1 MKNKIIPL
9 LSLTKRDY
17 KPKRI
22 LSQPKP
28 VSIIP
33 TKTYNN
39 ELTEI
44 YNSLY
49 EDFFPLILKLTKN
62 SFFDKMDKKVKEI
75 IFSGNTQK
83 DIEISTNLQLVSKIK
98 EDLSKKYDNQYKFLS
113 REYQNYIKNNKKY
126 NYLSHFRKHC
136 AQTENIG
143 LHYCSDKKRGKFI
156 EIKTKNRLNKEET
169 SYVICAECKQC
180 YPSDFIL
187 MICVSCNK
195 KFFSNILDEKE
206 DINILPATWQKYHCG
221 SMINEIMKCIKCH
234 QTLYIDLITKKLVCK
249 NKRCNFVSK
258 PESILWKCFIC
269 TKDFRSGAKIYNP
282 LEFRILKKAIKF
294 ALLLKKKAA
303 PKELPCGCEKDIS
316 KLTFYHKEQCRGE
329 LYQGLLIDKEI
340 IVCSKCHSINFEE
353 KYNWICP
360 ICSAKFH
367 LHSVIGCKPFSKKKY
382 VINRYYNKSAKNI
395 ISIKH
400 NKENKEKNMN
410 NINIYNAKESEIERL
425 AKDLNPYNSK
435 NPITEDLKNPIL
447 KRPHTFCEKYNEDVN
462 KNLISLKKPKHTTN
476 IIVRK
481 KKHYSTLIEI
491 LQKRQSDSRNNRKD
505 IKKNKNEKESE
516 KTNRKN
522 YETQDINNNIIK
534 KKKESQYNKYKI
546 FGQQKYLETENLRGN
561 KKYYKNNSRIMNEN
575 NNINISINKN
585 IDKEKEIFKTEKKIK
600 VRTRFHCKLSPFNG
614 DEELKDENKNKENKE
629 NKEILRN
636 AESTDFSSYKTLS
649 SHGNIKYNKNNLFNN
664 LSNINNN
671 RPINPLNSFRHKNK
685 NSFTD
690 NNDSKG
696 TEFLRF
702 SKLNEQQTE
711 TSYQD
716 TINDL
721 KFSSKKRM
729 ETDNSSI
736 RYSLLESNSKLNEPY
751 DYSNKKSSNFK
762 NDKVKKIEELQ
773 EASKFSYKSPKNKHK
788 KNLYT
793 NIYTEVYRNTEENIC
808 DDDEFNIKK
817 DEDEDEKDNDKEAN
831 GKIDRD
837 EIDVK
842 IDKDESS
849 KESDNIVR
857 KETNG
862 KIDEDDL
869 DVKIDDDDEKDSISK
884 IEEDINNNINKH
896 IFRKETQGKIVY
908 SDGED
913 SIDKEQENKEPIYPA
928 YQRENM
934 HKIHENKE
942 DEDDSMDKNQEKID
956 NNEENERSVIL
967 YSEKSESSSQINE
980 KEENNKSEKS
990 EDSQK
995 SENDDDDE
1003 LEDKVEIIPYLP
1015 MSKKNVRESFVL
1027 NTDFISQSVLIS
1039 QEKLNS
1045 LASQTT
1051 IPTINE
1057 SDYSLIKSIG
1067 EGTYG
1072 VVYLV
1077 ENNETLEQFA
1087 LKKIV
1092 CRDYNELIKHKNE
1105 LELIFSVKHENILS
1119 LYGLQYKYLDETT
1132 SAIYVLMEL
1141 AQNDWNK
1148 EIKRRMIAKKY
1159 YKEYEIVE
1167 ILKQIIKGFL
1177 FLQDKDIS
1185 HRDIKPQNILL
1196 FPNNVYKIADFGEA
1210 KNIKN
1215 IAQQSTLRGS
1225 ELYMSPVLYKGYK
1238 FNQKNVMHNPYKSD
1252 VFSLGYCLVYAMCLN
1267 LNVLESLR
1275 ELTTMRSIIACIDK
1289 HIVHHLYSDKLM
1301 NLIYKMIEPNEDQ
1314 RIDFEDLM
1322 EELNKNFK

>member
-1 MKNKIIPL
+1 MRNKIIPL

-17 KPKRI
+17 RPKRI

-28 VSIIP
+28 VSTTP
-33 TKTYNN
+33 SKTYNN
-39 ELTEI
+39 ELIEI

-49 EDFFPLILKLTKN
+49 EDFFPLILKLTKT

-75 IFSGNTQK
+75 IFSGNSQK
-83 DIEISTNLQLVSKIK
+83 NIQISTNSQIVSKIK
-98 EDLSKKYDNQYKFLS
+98 EDLSKKYDNEYKFLS

-156 EIKTKNRLNKEET
+156 EIKTKNSYNKEET
-169 SYVICAECKQC
+169 SYVICVECKQC

-206 DINILPATWQKYHCG
+206 DINILPATWEKYHCG

-269 TKDFRSGAKIYNP
+269 AKDFRSGAKIYNP

-294 ALLLKKKAA
+294 SLLLKIKAA

-329 LYQGLLIDKEI
+329 LYQGFLIDKEI

-382 VINRYYNKSAKNI
+382 VINRHYNKSAKNI
-395 ISIKH
+395 SIKKH

-410 NINIYNAKESEIERL
+410 NINIYNTKESEIERL

-435 NPITEDLKNPIL
+435 NPITVDLKDPIL
-447 KRPHTFCEKYNEDVN
+447 KRPHTFCEKYNEDIN
-462 KNLISLKKPKHTTN
+462 KNLISLKKPKHSTN

-491 LQKRQSDSRNNRKD
+491 LQKRKDSRNSTKD
-505 IKKNKNEKESE
+505 IKKNKNKNEKDNE
-516 KTNRKN
+516 KSNRNN
-522 YETQDINNNIIK
+522 YETQELNNNIIR

-546 FGQQKYLETENLRGN
+546 FGQQKYLETEDLRGN
-561 KKYYKNNSRIMNEN
+561 KKYYRNNSKIMSKN
-575 NNINISINKN
+575 NNINISTNKN
-585 IDKEKEIFKTEKKIK
+585 LVKENEIHKTEKKIK
-600 VRTRFHCKLSPFNG
+600 VRTRFHCKLSPFKI

-664 LSNINNN
+664 LSNINSKGLN
-671 RPINPLNSFRHKNK
+671 NPLNSYRHKNK

-696 TEFLRF
+696 PEAARI
-702 SKLNEQQTE
+702 SKLNEQQIE
-711 TSYQD
+711 TSYQEI
-716 TINDL
+716 INDL
-721 KFSSKKRM
+721 KTSSKKRL
-729 ETDNSSI
+729 ETDNCSI
-736 RYSLLESNSKLNEPY
+736 RYSLLESNSKFNEPY
-751 DYSNKKSSNFK
+751 DYSSKKSSNFK
-762 NDKVKKIEELQ
+762 NDKAKKFEELQ
-773 EASKFSYKSPKNKHK
+773 EASKFSYKSPKKQK

-793 NIYTEVYRNTEENIC
+793 NIYTEIYRNTEENIC
-808 DDDEFNIKK
+808 NDDEFNIKK
-817 DEDEDEKDNDKEAN
+817 DEDEEDNDKEIDGN
-831 GKIDRD
+831 IDRD

-849 KESDNIVR
+849 NEDEKIVR
-857 KETNG
+857 KETKG
-862 KIDEDDL
+862 KIVEDDL
-869 DVKIDDDDEKDSISK
+869 EVKIDDDDEKDSISK
-884 IEEDINNNINKH
+884 IEEEINNNINKH
-896 IFRKETQGKIVY
+896 LCRKETQGKIVY

-913 SIDKEQENKEPIYPA
+913 SIDKEGEKKEPIYPT
-928 YQRENM
+928 YQKESM
-934 HKIHENKE
+934 HKIHENEE
-942 DEDDSMDKNQEKID
+942 DEDDSMDKNKGKID
-956 NNEENERSVIL
+956 ENKEFENCEIF
-967 YSEKSESSSQINE
+967 SEQSESSQINDKEE
-980 KEENNKSEKS
+980 KEESNKNVDS

-995 SENDDDDE
+995 SENNDDE
-1003 LEDKVEIIPYLP
+1003 LEDKVESIPFLP
-1015 MSKKNVRESFVL
+1015 MSKKNVRESFIL
-1027 NTDFISQSVLIS
+1027 NKDFIYQSVLIS

-1045 LASQTT
+1045 LANQTT

-1057 SDYSLIKSIG
+1057 SEYNLIKSIG

-1077 ENNETLEQFA
+1077 ENNKTLEQFA

-1119 LYGLQYKYLDETT
+1119 LYGLQFKYLDETT

-1238 FNQKNVMHNPYKSD
+1238 FNKKNIVHNPYKSD

-1267 LNVLESLR
+1267 IKVLESLR
-1275 ELTTMRSIIACIDK
+1275 ELTTMRSIISCIDK

-1314 RIDFEDLM
+1314 RIDFEDLL